1 MSIKLGIF
9 KKKYTPLELLE
20 QIPKL
25 QESDKPEDKEKLTVI
40 LRELKNYLSGTQKAP
55 ELNNFITHFYFDG
68 YFQIFIKMLPNVQ
81 LELQK
86 DIIVILSFFVRRNS
100 VQNVPGGDNKLRDY
114 ILKEHP
120 EIIDTLLSGL
130 SGQTALPYGQT
141 LQDLAKVE
149 SIAMYILDRLNKEH
163 FDRLFK
169 AMNSNE
175 FEISSEACVL
185 FKELL
190 TKHPDSVANFFSN
203 NK

>member
-25 QESDKPEDKEKLTVI
+25 QESDKPEDKERLTVI

-68 YFQIFIKMLPNVQ
+68 YFQVFIKMLPNVQ

-130 SGQTALPYGQT
+130 SG
-141 LQDLAKVE
+141 
-149 SIAMYILDRLNKEH
+149 
-163 FDRLFK
+163 
-169 AMNSNE
+169 
-175 FEISSEACVL
+175 
-185 FKELL
+185 
-190 TKHPDSVANFFSN
+190 
-203 NK
+203 